1 MAKSPCVVCGTRIN
15 LEAHH
20 PDHSKPLEVIWLC
33 RFHHNEVTR
42 GRLDL
47 ETGRVSQYRLT
58 HLERQVLGLVLE
70 GKSNK
75 QIASEL
81 IEDEACI
88 KTRIRAA
95 FRKLGI
101 RSTRELLPIADK
113 TKELLHLV
121 P

>member
-1 MAKSPCVVCGTRIN
+1 MKR
-15 LEAHH
+15 
-20 PDHSKPLEVIWLC
+20 
-33 RFHHNEVTR
+33 
-42 GRLDL
+42 
-47 ETGRVSQYRLT
+47 RLT
-58 HLERQVLGLVLE
+58 KIEREVLSLVLD

-81 IEDEACI
+81 CEDESTI

-101 RSTRELLPIADK
+101 RSTRELLPIAQQ
-113 TKELLHLV
+113 TKDVLQIA

>member
-1 MAKSPCVVCGTRIN
+1 MKR
-15 LEAHH
+15 
-20 PDHSKPLEVIWLC
+20 
-33 RFHHNEVTR
+33 
-42 GRLDL
+42 
-47 ETGRVSQYRLT
+47 RLT
-58 HLERQVLGLVLE
+58 KLERDALALVLE

-75 QIASEL
+75 AIA
-81 IEDEACI
+81 DEIGTDEQCI
-88 KTRIRAA
+88 KNRIRAA